1 MTKGDGVRELQDR
14 QEILDCLM
22 RYARGV
28 DRLDRALIL
37 SAYHED
43 AIDDHGMFVGG
54 PTEFADWVIAMH
66 STTHL
71 SHLHSLF
78 NHYCEL
84 DGDVAHT
91 ETYYM
96 FCGMNR
102 QGMPLSMSGGR
113 YIDRFERREGQW
125 GIAARVC
132 VRDWAPLD
140 STPDPADPSTMT
152 AIRHSLRPEVLEFM
166 RAGPLPTRD
175 QRDPSYSR
183 PLTIEPERVAQAERL
198 RG

>member
-1 MTKGDGVRELQDR
+1 MDAGVRELQDR
-14 QEILDCLM
+14 RQIYDCLM
-22 RYARGV
+22 RYSRGV
-28 DRLDRALIL
+28 DRLDRHLIL

-43 AIDDHGMFVGG
+43 AIDDHGMFVGD
-54 PTEFADWVIAMH
+54 PLEFADWVIAMH
-66 STTHL
+66 SRTHL

-102 QGMPLSMSGGR
+102 TGTPLSMSGGR
-113 YIDRFERREGQW
+113 YIDRFERRDGRW
-125 GIAARVC
+125 AIAARVC

-140 STPDPADPSTMT
+140 DAPDPEDPSTMT
-152 AIRHSLRPEVLEFM
+152 AIRSSLPPDVLEFM
-166 RAGPLPTRD
+166 CTGPLPTRD

-183 PLTIEPERVAQAERL
+183 PLTIDRERVVRAKQMRV
-198 RG
+198 